1 MSEAE
6 NALLSSG
13 LSFCPTP
20 AEIDVY
26 TLRKDVLNY
35 VRRIRLKEYFYS
47 DEETDGDFSEI
58 PALEVPLEPHQRRTK
73 ALEDLRSYDDIVIK
87 QADKGSAVVVMDK
100 ERYVTEA
107 VSYTHLTLP
116 TKRIV

>member
-6 NALLSSG
+6 NALLSKA

-58 PALEVPLEPHQRRTK
+58 PAFRK
-73 ALEDLRSYDDIVIK
+73 KS
-87 QADKGSAVVVMDK
+87 S
-100 ERYVTEA
+100 
-107 VSYTHLTLP
+107 
-116 TKRIV
+116 

>member
-1 MSEAE
+1 MSEV
-6 NALLSSG
+6 LGSSKDVKPED
-13 LSFCPTP
+13 CTP

-58 PALEVPLEPHQRRTK
+58 PAFRK
-73 ALEDLRSYDDIVIK
+73 KS
-87 QADKGSAVVVMDK
+87 S
-100 ERYVTEA
+100 
-107 VSYTHLTLP
+107 
-116 TKRIV
+116 